1 MLIKLNR
8 LCVVYHCLLLTLKM
22 EPVLRIVFF
31 ILSAADSDGIIGFAF
46 ELDVGVVTRLGNLAN

>member
-1 MLIKLNR
+1 
-8 LCVVYHCLLLTLKM
+8 M

-31 ILSAADSDGIIGFAF
+31 IFSAADSEGIIGFAF